1 LPQQRSGLEAAE
13 RWPLLQQCRWIVPD
27 ILVPFAATRLMLAIV
42 GCVAVIS
49 LPDVP
54 LPAAAW
60 ELNEAGDR
68 ADIVTRLSPTTY
80 PMHNIWIRWD
90 AAWYHDIAKNG
101 YSFQPGEQSNTAFFP
116 MYPLLMKAVYPLLP
130 RGRDVGWF
138 RAGFIVSNAALL
150 VGLFYLFLLVRIDFD
165 HRTAARTVLYL
176 LVFPTTL
183 FLSAVYSESV
193 FLAVSVAAFYHARR
207 SQWLLAALFAAAATI
222 TRSAGILLAAPLLLE
237 YLAQRRFEWR
247 EIRPDIAVLLL
258 IPVPLLL
265 HMLYLKQRVGNVMA
279 ISDAQAAWGGAW
291 GKLTSPADARDQ
303 VDERTID
310 GSECDESGVRRSGTR
325 RRAFCGCAPPLVV
338 WLLCR
343 GLFLLRHSL
352 GHFRFRAA
360 VRPRDLSH
368 LHRAGALGQEP
379 RVPPGLHLDRER
391 ARGVANGPI
400 RVVAMGGVNSGVND
414 EATDFA

>member
-1 LPQQRSGLEAAE
+1 MFAAAKIWSQAAE

-150 VGLFYLFLLVRIDFD
+150 VGVFYLFLLVRIDFD

-291 GKLTSPADARDQ
+291 GKLTSPLTPAIRLM
-303 VDERTID
+303 
-310 GSECDESGVRRSGTR
+310 SE
-325 RRAFCGCAPPLVV
+325 PLTVPSVTNLVFVAVALAVV
-338 WLLCR
+338 
-343 GLFLLRHSL
+343 LF
-352 GHFRFRAA
+352 AA
-360 VRPRDLSH
+360 VRLRLSYGFYAVVCFCFVTAWGTFDSVPRYILVIFP
-368 LHRAGALGQEP
+368 LFIALALLGKNRAFHQAYILIASGLAALLMVRFALWQW
-379 RVPPGLHLDRER
+379 
-391 ARGVANGPI
+391 VA
-400 RVVAMGGVNSGVND
+400 
-414 EATDFA
+414 